1 MTTMQITY
9 AARNSDFDGYAINEG
24 DYLALCGGA
33 LFGTQR
39 DIKALLRALAE
50 KAKELDSE
58 FITIFYGEDISE
70 ADAQE
75 AESIFR
81 EICPDAE
88 ITLLSGGQ
96 PVYYYLI
103 SAE

>member
-1 MTTMQITY
+1 MGSSQPY
-9 AARNSDFDGYAINEG
+9 G
-24 DYLALCGGA
+24 
-33 LFGTQR
+33 
-39 DIKALLRALAE
+39 RALAE

-96 PVYYYLI
+96 PVYYYII
-103 SAE
+103 SFE